1 MNNKIKELMADVFR
15 MKPEEIT
22 DGLSK
27 DDIGAW
33 DSLRHM
39 ELIVAFEQE
48 FEIELTFEEI
58 VAMQSVKS
66 IENILGGKVVL

>member
-1 MNNKIKELMADVFR
+1 MNNKINELMADVFR